1 MAHVEF
7 LSYIFILVYVG
18 GIAILFLFI
27 IIMLNIKV
35 SKVNKKNDVS
45 SNISGFMF
53 LLLVLIK
60 IQSTFYS
67 IVSTSFINSHYV
79 KLFSN
84 MVIPSFQGDNFLYRI
99 LSNDIVVFGMILYT
113 HYVFYF
119 ILVGIILLVTMICVL
134 VLSLSEGNQ
143 KPSYDE
149 SFKHIN
155 KNKKNFSQVDYFNSL
170 KKSHTEKIVTSH
182 TIDDKDL
189 RIRDLVGEE
198 QCFDS
203 WLFHLLFPEKE
214 PTIKTV
220 TAIPEY
226 NDLISKS
233 DELSDNYNNFKT
245 WYFWDHE
252 LPYLH
257 WPVFE
262 KFIDSFT
269 FLPIENLITYSF
281 MLFFLSIIGLLFNNT
296 KNVISFMLFV
306 ELMLFSLSFLSIVFS
321 LMWISP
327 EGQIFAL
334 FIMSIAVSES
344 AIGLGL
350 LIASFRISKRI
361 ELDNFSYLRG

>member
-1 MAHVEF
+1 MIFIKNNTLLCTLFLATVLFLSTIILLMAHVEF

-45 SNISGFMF
+45 SNISGFIF
-53 LLLVLIK
+53 LLLILIK
-60 IQSTFYS
+60 IQSIFYKIIS
-67 IVSTSFINSHYV
+67 LSFINSHYV

-84 MVIPSFQGDNFLYRI
+84 MVLPSFQGDNFLYRI

-119 ILVGIILLVTMICVL
+119 ILVGIILLVTMVCVL
-134 VLSLSEGNQ
+134 VLSLTESI
-143 KPSYDE
+143 KTTSYDE
-149 SFKHIN
+149 NFKYFN
-155 KNKKNFSQVDYFNSL
+155 NKKIFSSVDYFNIL
-170 KKSHTEKIVTSH
+170 KKSHEEKINFSFSTM
-182 TIDDKDL
+182 
-189 RIRDLVGEE
+189 
-198 QCFDS
+198 
-203 WLFHLLFPEKE
+203 
-214 PTIKTV
+214 
-220 TAIPEY
+220 EY
-226 NDLISKS
+226 NNLQITANK
-233 DELSDNYNNFKT
+233 LSSEYNNFKS

-262 KFIDSFT
+262 KFIDGFT
-269 FLPIENLITYSF
+269 FLPLENLITYSF

-296 KNVISFMLFV
+296 RNVISFMLFV
-306 ELMLFSLSFLSIVFS
+306 ELMLFSLSFLAIVFS

-327 EGQIFAL
+327 EGQIFSL

-361 ELDNFSYLRG
+361 ELDSFSYLRG